1 MFRLLKNLRT
11 DLQPDFM
18 RAFLKLAL
26 PIVVQ
31 NLVSS
36 SLYIVDNLMIGSLGE
51 NELAAVAQAN
61 QLSMIMNIF
70 IFGIASGSAIY
81 GSQFWGKKDLRGIG
95 SVLVL
100 ATLAAVT
107 LGAVGSCI
115 AFFFPRQFLSMYLHD
130 EAVIDLGVQY
140 LRTVFPSYMIL
151 GVTNAV
157 AAVDKSTERVRLPM
171 VASVLS
177 LAINTTLNYC
187 LIFGN
192 FGFPKLGLRGGAIA
206 SLTACTTE
214 CVILTAFT
222 FILRYPAGNFSLLR
236 LPPVRFIRRF
246 FKTTLP
252 VILNEGLWGVG
263 TTVFSMV
270 YGAMGTQ
277 AVAAMS
283 IAGTLDR
290 FLYIFTVGIVHA
302 TSILVGRTIGEGDED
317 GAYHC
322 ARRAITFCT
331 GIAIVSAVV
340 IALVR
345 VPVISLFS
353 VTPET
358 ARAAATVVL
367 IMACILPL
375 RSFNYINIV
384 GILRSGGDTIF
395 SMALD
400 LGSIWTCS
408 VPLVALTGL
417 VLHWPI
423 EVVVLFVYAEDIP
436 KVLIGFRRFLSRKW
450 IRNLVRDPEPQKEEL
465 PCT

>member
-1 MFRLLKNLRT
+1 MHRIIRRLKEDMNPQFL
-11 DLQPDFM
+11 
-18 RAFLKLAL
+18 RAFLTLAL

-51 NELAAVAQAN
+51 KELAAVAQAN
-61 QLSMIMNIF
+61 QLSMIVNIF
-70 IFGIASGSAIY
+70 IFGIASGSAIF
-81 GSQFWGKKDLRGIG
+81 GAQFWGKKDLKGIG
-95 SVLVL
+95 SVL
-100 ATLAAVT
+100 TLST
-107 LGAVGSCI
+107 LSAILMGAVGS
-115 AFFFPRQFLSMYLHD
+115 AVALFFPRQFLSLYLHD

-140 LRTVFPSYMIL
+140 LQIVFPSYMIL

-157 AAVDKSTERVRLPM
+157 ASVNKSTERVRLPM
-171 VASVLS
+171 IASVLS
-177 LAINTTLNYC
+177 LTINTTLNYC
-187 LIFGN
+187 LIFGK
-192 FGFPKLGLRGGAIA
+192 FGFPRLGLRGGAIA
-206 SLTACTTE
+206 SLTACSTE
-214 CVILTAFT
+214 CLILVLFT
-222 FILRYPAGNFSLLR
+222 FLMRYPAGNVRNLR
-236 LPPVRFIRRF
+236 FPKWAFVRHF
-246 FKTTLP
+246 FKTTVP

-302 TSILVGRTIGEGDED
+302 TSILVGRTIGEGNE
-317 GAYHC
+317 AEAFRC

-331 GIAIVSAVV
+331 GVAVVSGVV
-340 IALVR
+340 IALMR

-353 VTPET
+353 VTEDT
-358 ARAAATVVL
+358 ARSAANVVL
-367 IMACILPL
+367 IMALILPL
-375 RSFNYINIV
+375 RSFNYINVV
-384 GILRSGGDTIF
+384 GILRSGGDTVF

-400 LGSIWTCS
+400 LTSIWTCS

-423 EVVVLFVYAEDIP
+423 EAVVPFVYAEDIP
-436 KVLIGFRRFLSRKW
+436 KIIIGLKRFLSRKW
-450 IRNLVRDPEPQKEEL
+450 IRNIVREHE
-465 PCT
+465 T